1 MIEEIE
7 EFSRHVAIVGFKNV
21 RISNLEG
28 FFEAIR
34 KKAGDT
40 QIQFFDANLIAGW
53 KHIYFATLNALNAFK
68 NRQNFS
74 NSLAMEALLFASAQR
89 QIRRAMELIGIK
101 PKSSC
106 VAVLIVDEEKGKASA
121 TLEAISGIHFGERDD
136 SVLDLTNEKIEN
148 IRELFKVSDLELK
161 AKLEKEGLE
170 KEALLDL
177 VIERTALLVT
187 QH

>member
-1 MIEEIE
+1 LIRKIE
-7 EFSRHVAIVGFKNV
+7 EFNRHVAIAGFKNV

-28 FFEAIR
+28 FFETVR
-34 KKAGDT
+34 KKAGNT
-40 QIQFFDANLIAGW
+40 QVQFFDANLIAGW

-68 NRQNFS
+68 NKQNFS

-101 PKSSC
+101 PTSSR
-106 VAVLIVDEEKGKASA
+106 VAVLIVDEEEGKASA
-121 TLEAISGIHFGERDD
+121 TLETISGILFGERDD
-136 SVLDLTNEKIEN
+136 SVLDLTDEKVED
-148 IRELFKVSDLELK
+148 IRELFNVSDLELK
-161 AKLEKEGLE
+161 AKVEKEGLE

-177 VIERTALLVT
+177 IIERAALLVT